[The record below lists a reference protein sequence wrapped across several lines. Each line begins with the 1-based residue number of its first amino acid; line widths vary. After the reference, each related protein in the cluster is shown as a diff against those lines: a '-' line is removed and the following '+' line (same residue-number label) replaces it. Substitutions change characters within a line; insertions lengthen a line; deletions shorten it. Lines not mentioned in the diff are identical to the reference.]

1 VISRLGRPGR
11 RPDPKKPTAL
21 RGVVGVWNCE
31 SSDRI
36 KGRFTLLISLQ
47 KNNQTNARAV
57 FLSAGKAGKIST
69 EPALSWVG
77 EAISLPVARLAGVGF
92 AHCLAVGKH
101 NPGAYSFIDRRDSN
115 PT

>member
-1 VISRLGRPGR
+1 VAFAPRSAEI
-11 RPDPKKPTAL
+11 KPAL
-21 RGVVGVWNCE
+21 FLEIC
-31 SSDRI
+31 
-36 KGRFTLLISLQ
+36 
-47 KNNQTNARAV
+47 ARAV

>member
-1 VISRLGRPGR
+1 VRQVS
-11 RPDPKKPTAL
+11 
-21 RGVVGVWNCE
+21 
-31 SSDRI
+31 
-36 KGRFTLLISLQ
+36 FTLLISLQ